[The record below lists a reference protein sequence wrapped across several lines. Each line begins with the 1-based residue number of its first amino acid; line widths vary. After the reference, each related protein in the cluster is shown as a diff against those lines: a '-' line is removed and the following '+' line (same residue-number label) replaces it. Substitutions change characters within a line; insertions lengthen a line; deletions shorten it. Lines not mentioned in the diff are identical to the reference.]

1 MVRRLLRRLLVGAVM
16 ALSVPLAH
24 ADPVNI
30 VAAESVYGD
39 ICRQIGGQH
48 VTVVDILSSPDQD
61 PHAFEAGASIAR
73 AIAAAQLVVY
83 NGADY
88 DAWMPKLLA
97 ASRSRS
103 REVIEVARL
112 IQKKS
117 GDNPHVWYEP
127 AAVSALSVAI
137 ADALTRIDPV
147 HRADYAARRAAFET
161 SMQQLRDRIAQLRKR
176 HAGAMVTATEP
187 VFEYMADALGL
198 TMRNRRFQL
207 AVMNGTEPSP
217 TDIAAFENDLRTRAV
232 RALIFNVQTSG
243 SLAERMRKL
252 AVESGVAV
260 VNVTETEPPGT
271 TYQQWIAM
279 QLDAL
284 DRALATR

>member
-1 MVRRLLRRLLVGAVM
+1 MRRLLHRLLVGAVM
-16 ALSVPLAH
+16 VLSVPLAH

-30 VAAESVYGD
+30 VAAENVYGD

-48 VTVVDILSSPDQD
+48 VTVVEILSNPDQD

-73 AIAAAQLVVY
+73 TIATARLVVY

-112 IQKKS
+112 IHRKS
-117 GDNPHVWYEP
+117 GDNPHLWYQP
-127 AAVSALSVAI
+127 AAVSALARAVV
-137 ADALTRIDPV
+137 DALTRIDPANG
-147 HRADYAARRAAFET
+147 ADYAAQHAEFEA
-161 SMQQLRDRIAQLRKR
+161 SMQRLRDRIAELRER
-176 HAGAMVTATEP
+176 HVGAVVTATEP

-217 TDIAAFENDLRTRAV
+217 REIATFENDLRTRAV

-260 VNVTETEPPGT
+260 VNVTETEPTGT
-271 TYQQWIAM
+271 TYQQWMAM

>member
-1 MVRRLLRRLLVGAVM
+1 MRRLLHSLLVGAVM
-16 ALSVPLAH
+16 GLSVPLVH

-30 VAAESVYGD
+30 VAAENVYGD

-48 VTVVDILSSPDQD
+48 VAVVDILSNPDQD
-61 PHAFEAGASIAR
+61 PHAFEAGAPTAR
-73 AIAAAQLVVY
+73 AIATARLVVY

-103 REVIEVARL
+103 RDVIEVARL
-112 IQKKS
+112 IHRKS
-117 GDNPHVWYEP
+117 GDNPHLWYQP
-127 AAVSALSVAI
+127 AAVSALAAAVVG
-137 ADALTRIDPV
+137 ALTQIDPA
-147 HRADYAARRAAFET
+147 HGADYAAQHAAFEA
-161 SMQQLRDRIAQLRKR
+161 SMQHLRDRIAELRKR
-176 HAGAMVTATEP
+176 HVGAVVTATEP
-187 VFEYMADALGL
+187 VFEYMADELGL

-217 TDIAAFENDLRTRAV
+217 KELAAFESDLRTRAV

-243 SLAERMRKL
+243 GLAERMR
-252 AVESGVAV
+252 AVAVAAGVAV
-260 VNVTETEPPGT
+260 VGVTETEPPGT
-271 TYQQWIAM
+271 NYQQWMTM

>member
-1 MVRRLLRRLLVGAVM
+1 
-16 ALSVPLAH
+16 
-24 ADPVNI
+24 
-30 VAAESVYGD
+30 
-39 ICRQIGGQH
+39 
-48 VTVVDILSSPDQD
+48 
-61 PHAFEAGASIAR
+61 
-73 AIAAAQLVVY
+73 
-83 NGADY
+83 
-88 DAWMPKLLA
+88 
-97 ASRSRS
+97 
-103 REVIEVARL
+103 
-112 IQKKS
+112 
-117 GDNPHVWYEP
+117 
-127 AAVSALSVAI
+127 
-137 ADALTRIDPV
+137 
-147 HRADYAARRAAFET
+147 
-161 SMQQLRDRIAQLRKR
+161 
-176 HAGAMVTATEP
+176 MVTATEP